1 MKAISTQAL
10 AVIAAIGVVI
20 SISYLPVAS
29 TFSFQLSRLLY
40 DDDTESQYYV
50 KPVFPRRD
58 LKEEFGEVK
67 YECLIESALS
77 LDGGICLN
85 GDLGK
90 ISDTNKAPSA
100 TPVLVDQFSK
110 RSKGKE
116 YGVDVTFPIHNHSSQ
131 DGQYKE
137 AYTEFIEGCKELYD
151 SDPNVCTQSEIDR
164 FDMNKNQ
171 PPVMQNYTTIGFQK
185 TKAPSDLMILLNTFF
200 RENINAIH
208 DPQNIEKW
216 HPGDTHIN
224 HWKASTKM
232 IHVENPNQKGGGM
245 VLKNKIWDAARDMLQ
260 TWIQAENPAKINL
273 QPASLYGI
281 RVYGKGAVLAPHVDR
296 LPLVTSAII
305 NVAQDLDGE
314 EPWPLEV
321 YGHDG
326 VAYNV
331 TLEPGDMLLYES
343 HSVIHGRP
351 FPFQGSYY
359 ANVFIHFE
367 PENHCL
373 RHVERMQGNHLPQ
386 DAEEMYRRAQRKQK
400 TLASESL
407 KMELQKT
414 TTDKQSIREPHE
426 NAYVFSATEL
436 PFFIQPDTRL
446 SKRWKQEVKYERNL
460 FELRVAPPPNL
471 ANNLASRGELAALKI
486 LAEED
491 PEVLFQSDANGW
503 KPLHEAA
510 RSGNVKIIKFLI
522 EQGVPLNARTN
533 SGRGAN
539 ALWWVEEHH
548 GVDHEAAEILRKA
561 GAIRLAPKL

>member
-1 MKAISTQAL
+1 MKAISNQVL
-10 AVIAAIGVVI
+10 AISAAIGIVLG
-20 SISYLPVAS
+20 ISYLPVAS

-40 DDDTESQYYV
+40 EDDTESQYYER
-50 KPVFPRRD
+50 PVFPRRD

-77 LDGGICLN
+77 VDGGICLN

-100 TPVLVDQFSK
+100 SPVLVDQFSK
-110 RSKGKE
+110 RSKGYE
-116 YGVDVTFPIHNHSSQ
+116 YGVDVTFPIHNYFAQ
-131 DGQYKE
+131 DGQYNE
-137 AYTEFIEGCKELYD
+137 AYTEFIKGCKKLYH
-151 SDPNVCTQSEIDR
+151 SDPSACTESEVNRI
-164 FDMNKNQ
+164 DMNKNQ

-185 TKAPSDLMILLNTFF
+185 TKAPKDLMRLLKNFF
-200 RENINAIH
+200 RENISDIME
-208 DPQNIEKW
+208 DPQSFEKW
-216 HPGDTHIN
+216 HPGDTHTN
-224 HWKASTKM
+224 HWKSSTKM
-232 IHVENPNQKGGGM
+232 IRVDNPNHKGGGM
-245 VLKNKIWDAARDMLQ
+245 PLKNKIWDAAHNMLQ
-260 TWIQAENPAKINL
+260 TWIQAESPAKINL

-281 RVYGKGAVLAPHVDR
+281 RVYGEGAVLAPHVDR

-305 NVAQDLDGE
+305 NVAQDLDGG

-351 FPFQGSYY
+351 FPFQGKYY

-373 RHVERMQGNHLPQ
+373 RHAERMQGNHLQQ
-386 DAEEMYRRAQRKQK
+386 DAEEMFRRAQRKQK
-400 TLASESL
+400 TLASDSRN
-407 KMELQKT
+407 KQLQNVR
-414 TTDKQSIREPHE
+414 DPHE

-436 PFFIQPDTRL
+436 PFFIQPETTL
-446 SKRWKQEVKYERNL
+446 SKRWKQEVKYDRNL
-460 FELRVAPPPNL
+460 FELREAPPPNL
-471 ANNLASRGELAALKI
+471 ANNLASRGELAALKQ

-510 RSGNVKIIKFLI
+510 RSGNVKIVKYLI
-522 EQGVPLNARTN
+522 EQGVDLNARTN
-533 SGRGAN
+533 AGRGAN

-548 GVDHEAAEILRKA
+548 GVDHEAAEILRRA
-561 GAIRLAPKL
+561 GAIRLAPNV